1 MPNLN
6 LNYFIFIYLLL
17 LFGCAQQ
24 VSPTGGKK
32 DTVSPKVTG
41 EKPKNR
47 SINFDQAKITLKFDE
62 NIQIKDPSQIVISPL
77 LKEKPKIE
85 ALGNTVLIEFLVS
98 KPEKN
103 TTYTI
108 NFGNSIVDVNEG
120 NILSDYSYVFS
131 TGNILDSNTVSG
143 IVSYAFNNRPEKDI
157 LIGLYKKTTFND
169 TTIYKN
175 YPAYFGKSKETG
187 EFNIQN
193 LPNDTFIL
201 LAFKDAN
208 ADSKYQKNEIVA
220 FEANPIIAI
229 EETNKLNIKL
239 FEPFIKDDNTIIDS
253 LSRYKGIYQFC
264 VYRPKDITIKPVE
277 IKDYYTN
284 LSKGKDNIDTVN
296 IYLPNMIDTSL
307 VSFEV
312 KYADTAYK
320 SVLRTKNKSKFK
332 DFVLTIDELS
342 KPNDSIHIKSNLP
355 IEKFTVDQLVLKQ
368 DSIVLKPK
376 YFNALSHF
384 EWVVYYPFQEG
395 INYNF
400 SIADSALKNIY
411 GKYNKVT
418 STSIIKP
425 NTKNFGNLL
434 LSITNIPP
442 IPFIFQIVEDSPEEK
457 VIIEYTTKL
466 SPTMEFN
473 DLKPGNYKLKL
484 IEDLNKNKVWDR
496 GNLKKGI
503 QAERVFYHN
512 QVIIIK
518 AYWDVEQTID
528 LNKIINN

>member
-6 LNYFIFIYLLL
+6 LNYFICISLLL

-32 DTVSPKVTG
+32 DIVAPRVTS

-47 SINFDQAKITLKFDE
+47 STNFDQTKITLKFDE

-77 LKEKPKIE
+77 LKEKPKID
-85 ALGNTVLIEFLVS
+85 ALGNTVSIEFLIG

-131 TGNILDSNTVSG
+131 TGNILDSNTISG
-143 IVSYAFNNRPEKDI
+143 IVSYAFNNKPEKDI
-157 LIGLYKKTTFND
+157 MVGLYKQKNFND
-169 TTIYKN
+169 TTLYKN

-187 EFNIQN
+187 TFYIQN

-220 FEANPIIAI
+220 FEANPIIAV
-229 EETNKLNIKL
+229 EETDKLDIKL
-239 FEPFIKDDNTIIDS
+239 FEPYIKNYNTIIDS
-253 LSRYKGIYQFC
+253 LSRYKGIFQFC

-284 LSKGKDNIDTVN
+284 LSKGKDNIDTIN
-296 IYLPNMIDTSL
+296 IYLPKVLDTTL
-307 VSFEV
+307 VSFEL
-312 KYADTAYK
+312 KYADTTIISAI
-320 SVLRTKNKSKFK
+320 RTKNKSKFK

-376 YFNALSHF
+376 YFNSISNF
-384 EWVVYYPFQEG
+384 EWVLYYPFQEG

-434 LSITNIPP
+434 LSITNIPA
-442 IPFIFQIVEDSPEEK
+442 IPLIFQIVEDSPEEK
-457 VIIEYTTKL
+457 VIVEHITKL
-466 SPTMEFN
+466 NSTMEFN
-473 DLKPGNYKLKL
+473 DMKPGNYKIKL
-484 IEDLNKNKVWDR
+484 IEDLNKNGVWDR
-496 GNLKKGI
+496 GNLQKRI
-503 QAERVFYHN
+503 QPEKVFYHN

-518 AYWDVEQTID
+518 AYWDVEQTMD
-528 LNKIINN
+528 LNKIITN